1 MLILGPLGFTAPWLL
16 LGLLALPVLW
26 FLLRAVPPAPIRRR
40 FPGVALL
47 LGLRDEDAEVARTPW
62 WLLLLRMVAIAAAI
76 LAFAGPIL
84 NPRPHHEGQG
94 PLLVLLD
101 GTWAD
106 ARDWPRR
113 LQRATEL
120 LEEAGRDGR
129 PVAVLRLTD
138 LPGVPA
144 FQAADAW
151 IGRLGA
157 MQPQPWSP
165 ADLSSFVAHLPEGSF
180 DSYWLS
186 DGLDHPGRGALTAAL
201 QARGNLRVF
210 QSPRAVLALRPAAFN
225 EGRLDLS
232 ALRLPAGDAMQI
244 DIAARGPDPSGI
256 DRELARGRLTFD
268 SSAREARGSM
278 DLPPELRNR
287 ITRFEIIGLRSAA
300 GVSLTD
306 DSLKRRKVALI
317 SGREDREGLQL
328 LSPAHY
334 LRQALEPVADL
345 IGGSID
351 DVLLAAPDVIVLAD
365 VGRLSQSQTDAMLD
379 WIDKGGLLLRFAGP
393 RMLAG
398 DRAQL
403 SEDPLMPVHLR
414 EGGRAVG
421 GAMSWGDPKT
431 LAPFAET
438 SPFFGLTVPQ
448 EIEVREQVLA
458 QPDPELPGRSIA
470 ALTDGTPLVTR
481 KQLGQGQIVFFHVT
495 ANAEWS
501 NLPLSG
507 LFVQMLER
515 LAVSTR
521 PAQPEKGELTGKTWL
536 PDLVLDAWGEP
547 QDASGMAGLAGSALE
562 QVLAQGPGPG
572 APPGLYRG
580 EDRRIALN
588 VIGSDS
594 VLEPIRWP
602 DSVVIEGAEA
612 RPERALKGAI
622 LTAALLMLLL
632 DILATLLLSGR
643 LGSGR
648 LRLGRMGQGGSGQG
662 RSGLG
667 RGAGAILLA
676 LALAPLGAER
686 LYAQEGAARAG
697 AQSDAMAIEA
707 TRGVVLAH
715 VLTGDARVDDLAQA
729 GLKGLGDRLWER
741 TSIEPEAPMAV
752 DIERDELAF
761 YPFLYWP
768 VSTTQPLPSAA
779 AYAKLNR
786 YLHSGGMI
794 LFDTRDG
801 DVAGFSTS
809 ASPEAKHLQRLAA
822 GLDVPPLEP
831 IPADHVLTRA
841 FYLLQSFPGRFASP
855 ALWVEASPPDAEQ
868 AEGMPFRNLNDGVT
882 PVVIGGNDWAGA
894 WAVDEY
900 GFPLLPVGR
909 GVAGER
915 QREIAYRFGINVVM
929 HVLTGNY
936 KSDQVHVPALLER
949 LGQ

>member
-1 MLILGPLGFTAPWLL
+1 MLVLGSLGFTAPWLL
-16 LGLLALPVLW
+16 LGLLSLPVLW

-84 NPRPHHEGQG
+84 NPHPHQPGQG

-113 LQRATEL
+113 LQRAEDL

-129 PVAVLRLTD
+129 PVAVMRLTD
-138 LPGVPA
+138 EPAVPA

-165 ADLSSFVAHLPEGSF
+165 ADLSGFVAHLPAGDF

-186 DGLDHPGRGALTAAL
+186 DGLDHRGRAALTAAL
-201 QARGNLRVF
+201 QARGTLQVF
-210 QSPRAVLALRPAAFN
+210 QSPRAIFALRPAVFN
-225 EGRLDLS
+225 EGKLDLS

-244 DIAARGPDPSGI
+244 DVSARGPDPSGI
-256 DRELARGRLTFD
+256 DRELARATLTFV

-278 DLPPELRNR
+278 ELPPELRNR
-287 ITRFEIIGLRSAA
+287 INRFEILGLRSAA

-379 WIDKGGLLLRFAGP
+379 WIDKGGLLVRFAGP

-403 SEDPLMPVHLR
+403 SGDPLMPVHLR
-414 EGGRAVG
+414 EGGRSVG

-438 SPFFGLTVPQ
+438 SPFFGLTVPP

-536 PDLVLDAWGEP
+536 PDLVLDAWGAP
-547 QDASGMAGLAGSALE
+547 QDASGTAGLAGAALE
-562 QVLAQGPGPG
+562 EALTRGPGPG

-580 EDRRIALN
+580 DDRRIAVN

-594 VLEPIRWP
+594 LLEPIRWP
-602 DSVVIEGAEA
+602 DSVAIEGAEA
-612 RPERALKGAI
+612 RPERSLKGSV
-622 LTAALLMLLL
+622 LTAALLVLLL
-632 DILATLLLSGR
+632 DTLLTLALSGR
-643 LGSGR
+643 LGAGR
-648 LRLGRMGQGGSGQG
+648 LRLGLKGPG

-667 RGAGAILLA
+667 RGAGAVLLA
-676 LALAPLGAER
+676 LALASPGVER
-686 LYAQEGAARAG
+686 LHAQQSAPVADLE
-697 AQSDAMAIEA
+697 SDAKAIAA

-729 GLKGLGDRLWER
+729 GLQGLGDRLWER
-741 TSIEPEAPMAV
+741 TSIEPEPPMAV
-752 DIERDELAF
+752 DIEGDELAF

-768 VSTTQPLPSAA
+768 VSTAQPLPSAA

-841 FYLLQSFPGRFASP
+841 FYLLQSFPGRFDAP
-855 ALWVEASPPDAEQ
+855 ALWVEAAPPDAEQ

-894 WAVDEY
+894 WAVDED
-900 GFPLLPVGR
+900 GLPLLPVGR
-909 GVAGER
+909 GAAGER